1 MNIPLAIAA
10 GLMVLTIG
18 AHVFGGGPEY
28 HAAYQQVLPPYL
40 ASMAAVLWHAVT
52 ISLTVFALA
61 LIWLIRHPSP
71 PLAYAISAMQIG
83 WAALFL
89 FYGFTMLG
97 SPWPMAQWTIFIIIP
112 LLTLYGV
119 RQRYV
124 ALPS

>member
-1 MNIPLAIAA
+1 MNIPLATAA
-10 GLMVLTIG
+10 GLMTLTIG

-28 HAAYQQVLPPYL
+28 HAVYQQVLPTPHL
-40 ASMAAVLWHAVT
+40 SSMAAVLWHAVT
-52 ISLTVFALA
+52 ISLAVFAAA
-61 LIWLIRHPSP
+61 LIWLARNPSP

-89 FYGFTMLG
+89 FYGLTMLG

-119 RQRYV
+119 RKRRV
-124 ALPS
+124 A